1 MQCQIHGIEQSL
13 YGFWY
18 FAFVIVQFEGEMRG
32 YDRDDYGQ
40 SGDEYE
46 DYEDDEDGEE
56 YEEEEEDPKPT
67 KEALAYLEL
76 RQRLKEQLRKKK
88 SGSSLANSSNKKKKV
103 PNDNFGSFFGPSQP
117 VIAERVIQESKSLLE
132 TKHLTSS
139 ATNSVHH
146 NKKSS
151 GSTSAG
157 SKSVSN
163 DQKPKVINE
172 VHVKRKV
179 QKIKD
184 TRDYSFL
191 LSDDTEPPAPTKDRP
206 PQNVSV
212 PNSEVRSSQMVTN
225 NGRHIPSSN
234 NGRPVPSSN
243 NGRHVPSA
251 NNGRHVLSANNG
263 RHIPS
268 ANNGRPV
275 PSANNGRHLPS
286 ANNGR
291 HVPSANNGRDV
302 PGRRDERK
310 LVSVDGQMHSKVG
323 PNKLSSASRRPDATS
338 MDSRRQLGS
347 NGGNGPGRPQE
358 TKRLPSKTPASAIER
373 KASTPGLKNPMSGV
387 PRPPL
392 SKLQSSIPRQQLQQ
406 KKEVR
411 EPNKPKVLP
420 KQSSGL
426 SRPQPQM
433 QRQIS
438 SHPVSQ
444 ARPPKKKP
452 MRRHPDDD
460 EPGLDFRSEIRK
472 MFRQPERYASDDDD
486 SDMEANYED
495 IMKEERRSALI
506 ARREDEEQAR
516 LIEEEERRERMTKQN
531 RKRKLGH

>member
-1 MQCQIHGIEQSL
+1 MQCQIHGIKQIL

-18 FAFVIVQFEGEMRG
+18 FAFVIVQFEREMRG

-88 SGSSLANSSNKKKKV
+88 SGSSLANPSNKKKKL
-103 PNDNFGSFFGPSQP
+103 PYDNFGSFFGPSQP

-172 VHVKRKV
+172 VQVKSKV

-191 LSDDTEPPAPTKDRP
+191 LSDDAEPPASTKDRP

-212 PNSEVRSSQMVTN
+212 PNSEVRSSQMATN

-234 NGRPVPSSN
+234 NGRHIPSSNNARPVPSSN

-263 RHIPS
+263 RH
-268 ANNGRPV
+268 V
-275 PSANNGRHLPS
+275 PS

-291 HVPSANNGRDV
+291 HVPSANNGRVV

-310 LVSVDGQMHSKVG
+310 LVSMNGQMHSKVG
-323 PNKLSSASRRPDATS
+323 PNKLSSASRRPDSTS

-347 NGGNGPGRPQE
+347 IGGNVPGRPLE
-358 TKRLPSKTPASAIER
+358 TKRLPSKMPASTTER

-406 KKEVR
+406 KKEVQ
-411 EPNKPKVLP
+411 ESNKPKVLR

-426 SRPQPQM
+426 SRPQHINKPQM

-438 SHPVSQ
+438 SRPVSQ
-444 ARPPKKKP
+444 EHPPKKKP

-486 SDMEANYED
+486 SDMEANFED

-516 LIEEEERRERMTKQN
+516 LIEEEERRERMAKQN

>member
-1 MQCQIHGIEQSL
+1 MQCQIHGIDQSL

-18 FAFVIVQFEGEMRG
+18 FAFVIVQFEREMRG

-88 SGSSLANSSNKKKKV
+88 SGSSLANSSNKKKV

-139 ATNSVHH
+139 ATNSAHH

-172 VHVKRKV
+172 VHVKSKV

-212 PNSEVRSSQMVTN
+212 PNS
-225 NGRHIPSSN
+225 
-234 NGRPVPSSN
+234 
-243 NGRHVPSA
+243 
-251 NNGRHVLSANNG
+251 
-263 RHIPS
+263 
-268 ANNGRPV
+268 
-275 PSANNGRHLPS
+275 

-323 PNKLSSASRRPDATS
+323 LNKLSSASRRPDATS

-347 NGGNGPGRPQE
+347 NGGNRPGRPQE
-358 TKRLPSKTPASAIER
+358 TKRLSSKTPASAIER

-444 ARPPKKKP
+444 VLPPKKKP

-516 LIEEEERRERMTKQN
+516 LIEEEERRERMAKQN

>member
-1 MQCQIHGIEQSL
+1 
-13 YGFWY
+13 
-18 FAFVIVQFEGEMRG
+18 MRG

-88 SGSSLANSSNKKKKV
+88 SGSSLANPSNKKKKL
-103 PNDNFGSFFGPSQP
+103 PYDNFGSFFGPSQP

-172 VHVKRKV
+172 VKSKV

-191 LSDDTEPPAPTKDRP
+191 LSDDAEPPASTKDRP

-212 PNSEVRSSQMVTN
+212 PN
-225 NGRHIPSSN
+225 
-234 NGRPVPSSN
+234 
-243 NGRHVPSA
+243 
-251 NNGRHVLSANNG
+251 
-263 RHIPS
+263 
-268 ANNGRPV
+268 
-275 PSANNGRHLPS
+275 S

-291 HVPSANNGRDV
+291 HVPSANNGRVV

-310 LVSVDGQMHSKVG
+310 LVSMNGQMHSKVG
-323 PNKLSSASRRPDATS
+323 PNKLSSASRRPDSTS

-347 NGGNGPGRPQE
+347 IGGNGPGRPLE
-358 TKRLPSKTPASAIER
+358 TKRLPSKMPASTTER

-392 SKLQSSIPRQQLQQ
+392 SKLQSSIPKQQLQQ

-411 EPNKPKVLP
+411 ESNKPKVLL

-426 SRPQPQM
+426 SRSQHINKPQM

-438 SHPVSQ
+438 SRPVSQ
-444 ARPPKKKP
+444 EHPPKKKS
-452 MRRHPDDD
+452 MRWHPDDD

-486 SDMEANYED
+486 SDMEANFED

-516 LIEEEERRERMTKQN
+516 LIEEEERRERMAKQN